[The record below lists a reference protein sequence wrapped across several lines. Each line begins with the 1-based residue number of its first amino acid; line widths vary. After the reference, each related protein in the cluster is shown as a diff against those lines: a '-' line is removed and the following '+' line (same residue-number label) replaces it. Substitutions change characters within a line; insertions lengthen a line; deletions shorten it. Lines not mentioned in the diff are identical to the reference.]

1 MAKTLK
7 EYFPMLRE
15 REEVLAEIG
24 KKKSLQHTFR
34 RWPREQQEE
43 FLDFCTG
50 ARGTKMLYDSFFKE
64 IMNPEYAPQRLEELL
79 SLLLKKQVKILQA
92 LPNDSTRLADESSLL
107 VMDIVVE
114 LEDGSVANV
123 EIQKILLCFT

>member
-1 MAKTLK
+1 M
-7 EYFPMLRE
+7 
-15 REEVLAEIG
+15 
-24 KKKSLQHTFR
+24 
-34 RWPREQQEE
+34 
-43 FLDFCTG
+43 
-50 ARGTKMLYDSFFKE
+50 
-64 IMNPEYAPQRLEELL
+64 